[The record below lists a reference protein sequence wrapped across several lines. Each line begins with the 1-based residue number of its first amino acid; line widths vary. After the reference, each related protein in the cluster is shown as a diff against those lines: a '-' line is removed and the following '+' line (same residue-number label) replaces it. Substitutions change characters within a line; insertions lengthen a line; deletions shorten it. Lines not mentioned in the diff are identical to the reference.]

1 MMDVRRC
8 YDIQGEEVLNM
19 NDKVFRER
27 VSMRHHEVAVEN
39 IARSLN
45 RSKENVTTLYGM
57 VLRHYERGARIKFFL
72 SALVTKRVKELLKD
86 DTRLS
91 DIDSRRSR
99 SREL

>member
-1 MMDVRRC
+1 MYVSRC
-8 YDIQGEEVLNM
+8 FDIPGEGVLKL
-19 NDKVFRER
+19 NDKVFHER
-27 VSMRHHEVAVEN
+27 VSTRHHEVAVEN
-39 IARSLN
+39 IARGLN
-45 RSKENVTTLYGM
+45 RSKENVNTLYGM

-86 DTRLS
+86 ETRLS